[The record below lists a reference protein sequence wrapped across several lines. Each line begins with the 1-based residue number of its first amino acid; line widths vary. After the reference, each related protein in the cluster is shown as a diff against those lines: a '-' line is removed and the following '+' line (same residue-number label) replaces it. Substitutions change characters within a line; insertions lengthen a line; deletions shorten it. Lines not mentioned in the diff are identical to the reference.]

1 MPAQKGNSS
10 FTDTD
15 GRKIFVKLTGMKN
28 IALRI
33 TAVMAAAMTAILPS
47 SAQQYPDGIIDKTVA
62 VVGNEMISIS
72 QIEEEVQIMRA
83 QGMASD
89 RNIRCELLEQMMT
102 SKLFLIQARLDSL
115 TVNNDMVEA
124 ELSNRVDNI
133 RTQLGGDENVEKYF
147 GKPLYKLRQEWR
159 QTLQDQS
166 LTQQM
171 QQNVA
176 SSAPEMTP
184 FDVQEY
190 VDATDSLDLPVV
202 PIKYQLSQI
211 CIYPD
216 REAANLA
223 VKDRL
228 LAIRERIMNGEKFAV
243 LARIYSQDPGSARR
257 GGELGMASKSVFWP
271 AFSDAAMAL
280 KPGIV
285 SQIVET
291 PDGFHIIEVLEK
303 KGDMF
308 NARHILMKPEYTA
321 DDMEK
326 AFKTLDSLKT
336 ELQNGAVSFDLAARF
351 YSQDPSTRTNGGQ
364 MSDPNTGSSYFEID
378 QLKPEDYNAIKDLK
392 EGEIS
397 APFESRDN
405 EGRSGNTVYKIVKV
419 DKIIPAHTASFEE
432 DYNLLMEQAKNE
444 LAMKAIDDF
453 IDGKLAT
460 TYIVIDPL
468 FKDCYFEHD
477 GWYTKFRE
485 TE

>member
-1 MPAQKGNSS
+1 MQ
-10 FTDTD
+10 
-15 GRKIFVKLTGMKN
+15 
-28 IALRI
+28 
-33 TAVMAAAMTAILPS
+33 MTA
-47 SAQQYPDGIIDKTVA
+47 SAQTYPDGIIDKTVA

-72 QIEEEVQIMRA
+72 QLEEEVQIMRA

-89 RNIRCELLEQMMT
+89 RNIRCELLEQMMV
-102 SKLFLIQARLDSL
+102 SKLFLMQARLDSL
-115 TVNNDMVEA
+115 TVNNDMVES
-124 ELSNRVDNI
+124 ELRNRVDNI
-133 RTQLGGDENVEKYF
+133 RTQLGGDENVEQYF
-147 GKPLYKLRQEWR
+147 NKPLYKLRQEWR
-159 QTLQDQS
+159 QALEDQS

-171 QQNVA
+171 QMNVA

-184 FDVQEY
+184 YDVQKYIE
-190 VDATDSLDLPVV
+190 ATDSLDLPIV

-228 LAIRERIMNGEKFAV
+228 LAIRERIMNGEKFSI

-291 PDGFHIIEVLEK
+291 PDGFHIIEVIEK

-308 NARHILMKPEYTA
+308 NARHILLKPEYTEE
-321 DDMEK
+321 DRTT
-326 AFKTLDSLKT
+326 AFATLDSLKT

-351 YSQDPSTRTNGGQ
+351 YSQDPATRTNGGQ
-364 MSDPNTGSSYFEID
+364 MADPNTGSSYFEID

-397 APFESRDN
+397 EPFESRDN
-405 EGRSGNTVYKIVKV
+405 EGRSGNTVYKIIRV
-419 DKIIPAHTASFEE
+419 DKILPAHTASFSE
-432 DYNLLMEQAKNE
+432 DYDLLMRQAKNE
-444 LAMKAIDDF
+444 REMEAIDEF
-453 IDGKLAT
+453 ISRKIGE
-460 TYIVIDPL
+460 TYIVIDPI
-468 FKDCYFEHD
+468 FQDCSFEHE
-477 GWYTKFRE
+477 GWAEKIRTDRE
-485 TE
+485 